1 MVNTKK
7 VSSKDKSTRNV
18 TILKLT
24 PTPETRAAPRPHEND
39 QVTLETIRKIVKDEL
54 PAHETPIEEI

>member
-1 MVNTKK
+1 MVNTRK
-7 VSSKDKSTRNV
+7 VSSKGKSTPNV

-24 PTPETRAAPRPHEND
+24 PTPETQAAPRPHEND

>member
-7 VSSKDKSTRNV
+7 VSSKGKSTRNV

-24 PTPETRAAPRPHEND
+24 PTPETQAAPRPHEND